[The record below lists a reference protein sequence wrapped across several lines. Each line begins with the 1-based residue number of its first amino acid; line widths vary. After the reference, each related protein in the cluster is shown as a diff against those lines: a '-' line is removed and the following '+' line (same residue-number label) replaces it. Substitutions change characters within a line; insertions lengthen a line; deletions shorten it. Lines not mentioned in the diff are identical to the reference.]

1 MKVPAEDEWF
11 WACVRE
17 QQARLR
23 AFVRVLGVRSEAV
36 DDFAQDALIVAFEK
50 RDTFGQN
57 GQNDFGA
64 WVRGIARKLVA
75 NAVRKDIRRRQLL
88 SDGFTDLLLQ
98 VQPDTLHPLLQEGNK
113 DRIGALSECVKAL
126 PERSR
131 ELVTMRY
138 FEELSPGD
146 IGSRLDRSANDVRQI
161 LFRIRRGLLSCVERR
176 LGET

>member
-1 MKVPAEDEWF
+1 M
-11 WACVRE
+11 
-17 QQARLR
+17 
-23 AFVRVLGVRSEAV
+23 RVLGVRSEAV

-57 GQNDFGA
+57 GQDNFGA

-88 SDGFTDLLLQ
+88 SDGLTDLLLQ
-98 VQPDTLHPLLQEGNK
+98 AQPEALHPIVEDGNQDRLQ
-113 DRIGALSECVKAL
+113 ALSECVKAL

-131 ELVTMRY
+131 EVVSMRY
-138 FEELSPGD
+138 FEELSPGE
-146 IGSRLDRSANDVRQI
+146 IGSRMDRSANDVRQI

-176 LGET
+176 LGQT